1 MILTDSTRILRY
13 VQYINAY
20 LTDYISY
27 MLFTIYRNGE
37 KTEDASAMLVYLNI
51 KAMCKADID
60 VFVEFVHMD
69 NMKFMSEDASAI
81 NKNMKGVF

>member
-1 MILTDSTRILRY
+1 MHALIYFD
-13 VQYINAY
+13 Y
-20 LTDYISY
+20 LLI
-27 MLFTIYRNGE
+27 IYNFNRNGE

-51 KAMCKADID
+51 KAMCNTDID

-81 NKNMKGVF
+81 DNNMQGTFDNLIRFFFGKNY

>member
-1 MILTDSTRILRY
+1 
-13 VQYINAY
+13 
-20 LTDYISY
+20 
-27 MLFTIYRNGE
+27 MLFIIFRNGE

-51 KAMCKADID
+51 KAMCKVDID

-81 NKNMKGVF
+81 DKNTKGVVLSPYTLVLQNY